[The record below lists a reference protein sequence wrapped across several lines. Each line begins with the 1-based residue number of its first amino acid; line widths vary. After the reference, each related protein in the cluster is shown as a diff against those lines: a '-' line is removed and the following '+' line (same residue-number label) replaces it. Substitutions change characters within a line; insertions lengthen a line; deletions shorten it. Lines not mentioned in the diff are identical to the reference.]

1 MSPTPEPG
9 PYEEARAAD
18 VPFISAVVLDCL
30 DPRSLAEFYRQ
41 LLGYSYRPGD
51 EPPAPGEADPRGEDW
66 LVLRSSPEARHDGRA
81 LAFQREPE
89 HRPAEWSPESPPGPT
104 GQRQMLHLDMVVADT
119 DALLRQRE
127 RALALGAVQLFDRFD
142 DDEEPLFVFADP
154 AGHPFCIY
162 VG

>member
-1 MSPTPEPG
+1 MSPTPESG

-18 VPFISAVVLDCL
+18 VPFVAAVAVDCP
-30 DPRSLAEFYRQ
+30 DPRALAEFYRE
-41 LLGYSYRPGD
+41 LLGYTYRPGD
-51 EPPAPGEADPRGEDW
+51 EPPADGEPDPRGADW

-81 LAFQREPE
+81 LAFQRSDD
-89 HRPAEWSPESPPGPT
+89 HRPAEWSAEAPLSPN
-104 GQRQMLHLDMVVADT
+104 GQRQMLHLDMVVPDT